1 MSVIQKLLS
10 RLNGTEEKEYGA
22 RVNRLLRTRY
32 TLSEELAIL
41 RRRDENPE
49 AFAEYYA
56 FAEECKQR
64 AKEDSFTTE
73 ST

>member
-1 MSVIQKLLS
+1 MTAIQKLLS

-49 AFAEYYA
+49 AFAAYYA

-64 AKEDSFTTE
+64 AKDTSFTEE
-73 ST
+73 SL